1 MVDSERPLPDR
12 AHPGGRMAD
21 AETTQAVRFG
31 RTVVQPVA
39 GELIDQPVQAIVYAA
54 NCRGVMGAGPA
65 GSVRLVGGLEIER
78 EAMEGAPFDLGTAYL
93 TGSGCLAERG
103 IEAVIH
109 AVVAPHL
116 GEVAEVP
123 EVRRALA
130 AALRIADARRYRSL
144 ALPILGLRADA
155 TPGERTDVVEAIVDE
170 FVAHLRRGGS
180 RLESVV
186 VVSRFE
192 DDLAMIMD
200 SFAQARR
207 RSWTSQ
213 P

>member
-1 MVDSERPLPDR
+1 
-12 AHPGGRMAD
+12 MAE

-39 GELIDQPVQAIVYAA
+39 GELVDQPVQAIVYAA
-54 NCRGVMGAGPA
+54 NSRGVMGAGPA
-65 GSVRLVGGLEIER
+65 GSVRTVGGQEIER
-78 EAMEGAPFDLGTAYL
+78 EAMEGAPFDLGTAFV
-93 TGSGCLAERG
+93 TGSGRLADRG

-109 AVVAPHL
+109 AIVAPHL
-116 GEVAEVP
+116 GDTAEVP

-130 AALRIADARRYRSL
+130 AALRLADERRFRTL
-144 ALPILGLRADA
+144 ALPLLGLRADA
-155 TPGERTDVVEAIVDE
+155 AAGERSDLVEAIVDE

-186 VVSRFE
+186 IISRFD
-192 DDLAMIMD
+192 DDLAIMMD
-200 SFAQARR
+200 SLSRARQ
-207 RSWTSQ
+207 RSWTNQ